1 MRRADLRMVLDW
13 RNSEKIRRLMLSD
26 RIISLDEH
34 ENWYSNS
41 INDHSCEYLIALYEN
56 KPIGA
61 VLISDIFNA
70 INFIIKSD
78 YVTSSIINID
88 GGIRK

>member
-1 MRRADLRMVLDW
+1 
-13 RNSEKIRRLMLSD
+13 MLSD
-26 RIISLDEH
+26 RIILLNNY

-41 INDHSCEYLIALYEN
+41 INNYSCEYLIALYKN

-61 VLISDIFNA
+61 VLISVIFNA

-78 YVTSSIINID
+78 YVTSSIIKID
-88 GGIRK
+88 RGIRG